1 MLFAYWFRLGIF
13 GILFAFS
20 IYSFV
25 DGEIGNG
32 IFVLLLSLIVLLTV
46 WINEAVVLVF
56 LAVRKGDF
64 ETAKKR
70 LNWMSK
76 PEWLV
81 KGQRAYW
88 YYLDGMIKSQSGE
101 LSKADG
107 SFKRALK
114 LGLYMN
120 HDTAMAK
127 LSLAGIA
134 ASKRRKREALNWLN
148 EAKKAD
154 DKKMLTD
161 QIKMMK
167 QQLSRI

>member
-1 MLFAYWFRLGIF
+1 MIFAYWFRLAVTA
-13 GILFAFS
+13 ILFALS
-20 IYSFV
+20 VYQFV

-32 IFVLLLSLIVLLTV
+32 IFLLLLSLIVLVTV
-46 WINEAVVLVF
+46 WINEAIIFTF

-64 ETAKKR
+64 VKARTR
-70 LNWMSK
+70 LNWISK
-76 PEWLV
+76 PEWLI

-88 YYLDGMIKSQSGE
+88 FYLDGMIRSQGGE
-101 LSKADG
+101 LSKAETA
-107 SFKRALK
+107 FKRAIK
-114 LGLYMN
+114 LGLYMG
-120 HDTAMAK
+120 HDRAMAK

-148 EAKKAD
+148 EAKKD
-154 DKKMLTD
+154 DEKKMLAD

>member
-1 MLFAYWFRLGIF
+1 MLFAYWFRAAVSFL
-13 GILFAFS
+13 LFALS
-20 IYSFV
+20 IYQFI

-32 IFVLLLSLIVLLTV
+32 IFVLLISLIVLITV
-46 WINEAVVLVF
+46 WLNEMMIFTF

-64 ETAKKR
+64 AKARKR
-70 LNWMSK
+70 LDMMNK
-76 PEWLV
+76 PEWLITF
-81 KGQRAYW
+81 QRAYW

-101 LSKADG
+101 LTKAET
-107 SFKRALK
+107 SFKRAIK
-114 LGLYMN
+114 LGLYMS
-120 HDTAMAK
+120 HDKAMAK

-148 EAKKAD
+148 EAKKDD
-154 DKKMLTD
+154 DKKMLAD